1 MLIVL
6 DRSRQL
12 AIAAEP
18 VRKTGCSLAG
28 RYTLIV
34 HDTFK
39 SIDFVDEIEVCSLRS
54 EQSLLV
60 AAI

>member
-12 AIAAEP
+12 AIVAEP
-18 VRKTGCSLAG
+18 VKKTGCSLAG

-34 HDTFK
+34 HDTLK
-39 SIDFVDEIEVCSLRS
+39 SIDSVDAMPSYIIGALG
-54 EQSLLV
+54 
-60 AAI
+60 A